1 MNADAA
7 EKSTEFCVSVVVGAD
22 IIPRTSIKAV
32 HNLRNKVGILTE
44 REGSVRLAPSF
55 RSLVSKKV
63 KINEEV
69 NRTEPSPSGANVIK
83 FLRP

>member
-44 REGSVRLAPSF
+44 GESSVRLAPSF
-55 RSLVSKKV
+55 RSLKKV

-69 NRTEPSPSGANVIK
+69 NLTEPSPSGANVIK
-83 FLRP
+83 SVRP